1 MSNKTIYYGFT
12 LGEKQNANY
21 QVNAFRQHGAS
32 DQDIVIDDVSNKQHE
47 KPGYNALKHEILGL
61 KNGDNLIV
69 YDIRNLSR
77 TKKGVKCELEYW
89 RDRGVYVKFITI
101 PSSLKKVSEQKEDV
115 QKLIAD
121 ILIESFDYLAKHEE
135 KLMKRKQR
143 EGIDAMP
150 VIDGKRYSKK
160 TGRAT
165 GRPKTNFPV
174 KWEKYYGDW
183 KAKKITA
190 IECMSLLNL
199 KKNTFYSLV
208 KRYENEL
215 PE

>member
-165 GRPKTNFPV
+165 GRPKTKFPV